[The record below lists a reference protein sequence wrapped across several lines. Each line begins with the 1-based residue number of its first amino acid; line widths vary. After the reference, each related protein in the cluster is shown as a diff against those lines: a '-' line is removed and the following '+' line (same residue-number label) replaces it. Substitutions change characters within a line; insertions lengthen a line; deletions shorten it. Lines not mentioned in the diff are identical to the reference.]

1 MQAARLFLAFAVFAL
16 PLFADPE
23 AVKKAR
29 EASDARPQHPT
40 LLYRLA
46 QALDA
51 DGQREEAARALER
64 VAAMGFVYPIAKDF
78 PHQRYAEVAKRFGAN
93 AQPIGSARREFA
105 IERLGLIP
113 EGMAWDGKRFFV
125 SSVRTS
131 TIFAGDKPF
140 ATAPW
145 GVFGMAADP
154 KRGVLWAVT
163 AALPQVEGFKAEDKG
178 KSALLRIDL
187 RTGEILETL
196 RAPEGEH
203 NFGDVAVAPDGEVYV
218 SDSATGTVYRS
229 SSGFLGVPR
238 SSSEGTAPTP
248 LRGAP
253 RNPRNSEE
261 LGAQLVPFVQG
272 PFRSLQGLA
281 VSGEMLYAADYSN
294 GLFAIDRR
302 TGDLRPLRVPATVSL
317 LGIDG
322 LYAVDAA
329 TLVATQNGTN
339 PFRILRIAL
348 SPGGLAVS
356 SVQTLLANSP
366 LMGDPTLGVVA
377 NGRFY
382 FNGNAQWDLFDGDGK
397 ISDPV
402 RLSEAVVLSVPLR

>member
-1 MQAARLFLAFAVFAL
+1 MRRLLVLALFAL

-29 EASDARPQHPT
+29 EASGARPQHPT

-51 DGQREEAARALER
+51 DGQREDAVRVLDR
-64 VAAMGFVYPIAKDF
+64 VADMGFVYPVAKDF
-78 PHQRYAEVAKRFGAN
+78 PHERYAEVAKRFAAN
-93 AQPIGSARREFA
+93 ARPIGSARREFA

-125 SSVRTS
+125 SSVRTG
-131 TIFAGDKPF
+131 TIFVGDRPF

-163 AALPQVEGFKAEDKG
+163 AALPQVENFKAEDKG

-196 RAPEGEH
+196 PAPEGEH
-203 NFGDVAVAPDGEVYV
+203 HFGDVAVAPDGEVYV
-218 SDSATGTVYRS
+218 SDSGAGVIYRRS
-229 SSGFLGVPR
+229 SG
-238 SSSEGTAPTP
+238 E
-248 LRGAP
+248 
-253 RNPRNSEE
+253 
-261 LGAQLVPFVQG
+261 LVPFVQG

-281 VSGEMLYAADYSN
+281 VSGEKLYAADYSN

-302 TGDLRPLRVPATVSL
+302 TGDLRPLRVPDTVSL

-322 LYAVDAA
+322 LYAVNAT

-339 PFRILRIAL
+339 PFRILRITL

-377 NGRFY
+377 DGRFH

-402 RLSEAVVLSVPLR
+402 KLSEAVVLSVPLR

>member
-1 MQAARLFLAFAVFAL
+1 MRFATSLCLVLTLFSL

-46 QALDA
+46 QALEAND
-51 DGQREEAARALER
+51 QREEAVR
-64 VAAMGFVYPIAKDF
+64 VLDRIASMGFVYPVGKDF
-78 PHQRYAEVAKRFGAN
+78 PDQRYAEVAKRFAVN
-93 AQPIGSARREFA
+93 AKPIGTAKREFA
-105 IERLGLIP
+105 IDRLGLIP

-145 GVFGMAADP
+145 GVFGMAADR

-187 RTGEILETL
+187 RDGKILETIP
-196 RAPEGEH
+196 APEGEH
-203 NFGDVAVAPDGEVYV
+203 HFGDVAVAPDGEVYV
-218 SDSATGTVYRS
+218 SDSATTVVYRVED
-229 SSGFLGVPR
+229 GALQ
-238 SSSEGTAPTP
+238 P
-248 LRGAP
+248 L
-253 RNPRNSEE
+253 
-261 LGAQLVPFVQG
+261 VQG
-272 PFRSLQGLA
+272 PFRSLQGFA
-281 VSGEMLYAADYSN
+281 VSGGLLYVADYSN
-294 GLFAIDRR
+294 GIFAIDRR
-302 TGDLRPLRVPATVSL
+302 TGDLHPLRVPSNVSL
-317 LGIDG
+317 LGVDG
-322 LYAVDAA
+322 LYAVDPT
-329 TLVATQNGTN
+329 TLIATQNGTN
-339 PFRILRIAL
+339 PFRILRITLA
-348 SPGGLAVS
+348 PGGLSVS

-382 FNGNAQWDLFDGDGK
+382 FNGNAQWDLFDEAGK
-397 ISDPV
+397 ISDPLK
-402 RLSEAVVLSVPLR
+402 LSEAVVLSVPVR

>member
-1 MQAARLFLAFAVFAL
+1 MQSTKPRRKARLFLLLALFAL
-16 PLFADPE
+16 PLLADND

-46 QALDA
+46 IALEA
-51 DGQREEAARALER
+51 NGQREEAVR
-64 VAAMGFVYPIAKDF
+64 VLDRIATMGFVYPVEKDF
-78 PHQRYAEVAKRFGAN
+78 PHARYAAVAKRFALN
-93 AQPIGSARREFA
+93 AKPIGTAKREFV
-105 IERLGLIP
+105 IDRLGLIP
-113 EGMAWDGKRFFV
+113 EGMAYDGKRFFV
-125 SSVRTS
+125 SSVRTK
-131 TIFAGDKPF
+131 TIFAGDREF

-154 KRGVLWAVT
+154 KRGVLWAT
-163 AALPQVEGFKAEDKG
+163 TTALPQVEGFDAKDKG

-187 RTGEILETL
+187 RDGKILETL
-196 RAPEGEH
+196 PAPEGEH
-203 NFGDVAVAPDGEVYV
+203 HFGDVAVAPDGEVYV
-218 SDSATGTVYRS
+218 SDSNVPVIYR
-229 SSGFLGVPR
+229 V
-238 SSSEGTAPTP
+238 EN
-248 LRGAP
+248 GALT
-253 RNPRNSEE
+253 E
-261 LGAQLVPFVQG
+261 LVRG

-281 VSGEMLYAADYSN
+281 VSGATLFVADYSN

-302 TGDLRPLRVPATVSL
+302 TRDLRALRVPPSVSL

-322 LYAVDAA
+322 LYAVNAN

-339 PFRILRIAL
+339 PFRILRITLA
-348 SPGGLAVS
+348 PGGLAVS

-382 FNGNAQWDLFDGDGK
+382 FNGNAQWELFGDDGK
-397 ISDPV
+397 ISDPLK
-402 RLSEAVVLSVPLR
+402 LSEAVVLSVPLR